1 MAKQKKPLSSLP
13 MKLPNGPQSPD
24 FVQMLRWVASPMPFM
39 EDCAKRYGDIFT
51 MRLSIPIVMVS
62 NPQALQQILTND
74 NNQFSVPS
82 YLNKPFEPLL
92 GKHSVITIT
101 GDEHQRQRQLIT
113 PPFHGERMRNY
124 SQAIREVTEEII
136 QPWQVGKTTNIRTAM
151 QAITLRVIMQ
161 TVFGL
166 YEGSRA
172 EELEKVVSVMMES
185 GGSSPLRAALLYFPI
200 LQRDLGLLTPWG
212 TFLRRRELANQ
223 LIYAEIAER
232 RENPDATRT
241 DILSLLMA
249 ARDEAGQAMTD
260 EELRD
265 ELITLL
271 TAGHETTATALT
283 WALYWIHKNPSVKT
297 KLLAEIDSLA
307 GEFDTSAIN
316 KLPYLNA
323 VCNETL
329 RIYPVG
335 MMTFPRE
342 VREEV
347 MVCDTILE
355 PGTVLMGSIYLTHQ
369 REDIYPE
376 PKQFRPERFLERQ
389 FSPYEFL
396 PFGGGMRRCIGNA
409 FAMME
414 MKIVLA
420 TILSQWELE
429 LTDNRP
435 VKPQRRGLVTGP
447 NRAIEMV
454 VKNHRQIKSFQPDAV
469 SI

>member
-24 FVQMLRWVASPMPFM
+24 FVQTLRWIASPMPFM

-51 MRLSIPIVMVS
+51 LRLGIPIVIVS
-62 NPQALQQILTND
+62 NPQALQQILTSD

-82 YLNKPFEPLL
+82 YLNKPFEPML

-136 QPWQVGKTTNIRTAM
+136 QPWQIGKTTNIRTAM

-200 LQRDLGLLTPWG
+200 LQRDLGPLTPWG

-249 ARDEAGQAMTD
+249 ARDETGQAMTD

-297 KLLAEIDSLA
+297 KLVAEIDSLA

-335 MMTFPRE
+335 MLTFPRE
-342 VREEV
+342 VEERV
-347 MVCDTILE
+347 VVCGRVLE
-355 PGTVLMGSIYLTHQ
+355 PGTVLLGSIYLTHQ

-376 PKQFRPERFLERQ
+376 PKQFRPERFLEKQ

-454 VKNHRQIKSFQPDAV
+454 VKNQRQIKSLHLGAV
-469 SI
+469 NI